1 MKARRRNAAPELRDR
16 YPSGSKQH
24 LEGFERLNG
33 CPLWVISG
41 LMRRTMACPLCP
53 NSDRESGHGRRTR
66 RPDQTRAC
74 RAVGGGG
81 LDCELYAQIRGT
93 TLHDA

>member
-1 MKARRRNAAPELRDR
+1 MVRQRIGLRKSGLDVR
-16 YPSGSKQH
+16 FGSKADMCNAQAH
-24 LEGFERLNG
+24 VRF
-33 CPLWVISG
+33 
-41 LMRRTMACPLCP
+41 TP

-81 LDCELYAQIRGT
+81 LDCELYAQIRGII
-93 TLHDA
+93 LHYA